1 MLLNL
6 AKSPWPKLIWASPH
20 APGLLKSPTYDKQQ
34 TEHVVRYNLRV
45 NAIMRSRGIPVLDFF
60 EMTKTVF
67 SLDGTHYGLG
77 VNEVKAQVFLNYILE
92 MRTKA

>member
-1 MLLNL
+1 
-6 AKSPWPKLIWASPH
+6 
-20 APGLLKSPTYDKQQ
+20 
-34 TEHVVRYNLRV
+34 
-45 NAIMRSRGIPVLDFF
+45 MRSRGIPVLDFF

-92 MRTKA
+92 MRIKA